1 MSAAEGLGR
10 DASLGAGM
18 VRPLAGVRVLDL
30 TRVLAGP
37 YVGRMLAD
45 LGADVVKVEPPEGDV
60 TRKWG
65 KQIAGLS
72 GYYTQQNVGK
82 RNVCIDTR
90 AAGGAELIARLAE
103 RADVLIEN
111 FRPGVMDKLGLSYA
125 ALSARNPKLVMLS
138 VSGFGQ
144 RGPEAKRPAY
154 AAVIHAESGVM
165 HRQAAVD
172 GAPPVDPRIS
182 IADMNAAL
190 HGLIGLLS
198 ALLMRQRTGVG
209 QHVDISMLESM
220 VATDDYMHLALDG
233 LGARDGVIVNQTWD
247 VVGGPIVIA
256 GDFRWVWRRLQETFE
271 LKDPA
276 AGDAPIPEKAR
287 LRQEAAAAF
296 FKSFTDREALVAALK
311 RADLP
316 YGAVKESREAL
327 ASPTL
332 AARGAIAR
340 VDDRAGGL
348 RNVIRS
354 PYRFSNAESG
364 VAGPAPFRGE
374 HNRAVL
380 SDWLE
385 LPTPELA
392 QLEQTQVLLSER

>member
-1 MSAAEGLGR
+1 VSASEPSA
-10 DASLGAGM
+10 
-18 VRPLAGVRVLDL
+18 RPLAGVRVLDL

-103 RADVLIEN
+103 QADVLIEN

-125 ALSARNPKLVMLS
+125 TLSARNPKLVMLS

-144 RGPEAKRPAY
+144 EGPEAKRPAY

-165 HRQAAVD
+165 QRQAAID
-172 GAPPVDPRIS
+172 GTRPVDPRIS

-198 ALLMRQRTGVG
+198 ALVMRQRTGSG
-209 QHVDISMLESM
+209 QHIDISMLETMIS
-220 VATDDYMHLALDG
+220 TDDYMHLALDG
-233 LGARDGVIVNQTWD
+233 LGAREGVIVNQTWD
-247 VVGGPIVIA
+247 VVGGQIVIA
-256 GDFRWVWRRLQETFE
+256 GDFRWVWKRLQETFE

-276 AGDAPIPEKAR
+276 AGDAPIPVKAR
-287 LRQEAAAAF
+287 LRQQAAAEF
-296 FKSFTDREALVAALK
+296 FKSFTERDALIAALK

-316 YGAVKESREAL
+316 YGAVMESREAL

-332 AARGAIAR
+332 EARGAIAR

-354 PYRFSNAESG
+354 PYRFSNAQSG
-364 VAGPAPFRGE
+364 VAGPAPYRGE

-380 SDWLE
+380 GEWLE
-385 LPTPELA
+385 LLAPELET
-392 QLEQTQVLLSER
+392 LEQAQVLLAESPPAAKR